1 MDRVQPRRNPW
12 RSRMPE
18 SWPSAETH
26 WIASAMLDG
35 SGETRVV
42 QSCSSGTENAPSHAA
57 VIIWLENLDVARE
70 AIVGSDPRRWA
81 NSICA
86 W

>member
-1 MDRVQPRRNPW
+1 
-12 RSRMPE
+12 MPE

-26 WIASAMLDG
+26 WIAPAMLDDF
-35 SGETRVV
+35 GETRVV

-57 VIIWLENLDVARE
+57 VIIWLENLDVTHE
-70 AIVGSDPRRWA
+70 AIAGSASRRWVD
-81 NSICA
+81 SICA